1 MLCTFSQFSEQE
13 HANQAGGK
21 GGMLARLY
29 QSGYPVPDGFIILST
44 AFDNR
49 GLIDSA
55 REQIHAYYRQ
65 LTDSSPTGKVAVRSS
80 APAEDSAQAS
90 YAGEF
95 ETVLNVESKDQLYAA
110 IQTVYESGNSE
121 RVQTYAAAKAQTG
134 NQGIAVV
141 VQHMLAPSYAGVLFT
156 SDPISGA
163 AYTMQGNLVTGTGD
177 KLVSGEVTGDAFSF
191 HTDTGTYQGP
201 DYFKPHQ
208 QALFSMASRLAAEL
222 QSPQDIE
229 WAIFQN
235 QLFLLQSRPITGLQT
250 TPEVWN
256 DSLKDNYLWSNTNL
270 GELFGN
276 VITPLTWSIFRE
288 VTERNVGPVGKHFLI
303 GLIAGR
309 SYFNISLI
317 YALLSKLGKKH
328 ADILNSFDLFLGV
341 IPDHIKIPQLELS
354 WPEALG
360 FVLKQTSYSLKSALA
375 LKKFLVWAQ
384 QEGPAWCDRTFSA
397 IEQSENNADLLRV
410 YADIEPVLFKTFA
423 MVAFI
428 GNQFVQQQYKL
439 KGALSGVLAAE
450 DREIILSGLD
460 GGGQLPSMAPLMGI
474 AAMTKG
480 EISRDEFVRRYGHRG
495 PDEAEFAAPRTAED
509 PDWIDKLLAQQQ
521 DADPTALLLKQKQ
534 NRDRIWQT
542 LAQQQPK
549 LAEQLQKLCATATTL
564 AYNRELAKSE
574 NFRQA
579 WVVRKFVQKA
589 AQLNGQAE
597 DALFY
602 LSKDELIAFL
612 QGNRQVLEHIAPRRE
627 TYAAYSA
634 LPPVPNLI
642 SGSIDPFQW
651 AKLPNRRTDYFDA
664 NQALPQ
670 AENDKLLKG
679 FPGSAGLVE
688 GTVRVLSSHECM
700 HEFISGEILVTSF
713 TNVGWTPLFPRAAA
727 IVTDIGA
734 PLSHAAIVAR
744 ELGVPAV
751 VGTGSATM
759 RLKTGDKVRV
769 NGSQGIVELL

>member
-1 MLCTFSQFSEQE
+1 MLCTFSQFSEQD
-13 HANQAGGK
+13 HAGQAGGK
-21 GGMLARLY
+21 GSMLAKLY
-29 QSGYPVPDGFIILST
+29 QFGYPVPDGFIILST
-44 AFDNR
+44 AFDER

-55 REQIHAYYRQ
+55 REQIHACYRQ
-65 LTDSSPTGKVAVRSS
+65 LIDSSPTGKVAVRSS
-80 APAEDSAQAS
+80 ALAEDSARAS

-95 ETVLNVESKDQLYAA
+95 ETVLNVASKEALYTAV
-110 IQTVYESGNSE
+110 QTVFESGNSE
-121 RVQTYAAAKAQTG
+121 RVKIYAAAKDQTG
-134 NQGIAVV
+134 NQAVAVV

-163 AYTMQGNLVTGTGD
+163 ANIMHGNLTEGLGD

-191 HTDTGTYQGP
+191 HAGTGAYQGP
-201 DYFKPHQ
+201 DYFKPYQ

-222 QSPQDIE
+222 QAPQDIE
-229 WAIFQN
+229 WAVLQDR
-235 QLFLLQSRPITGLQT
+235 LFLLQSRPITGLQT

-256 DSLKDNYLWSNTNL
+256 DSLQDNYLWSNTNL

-276 VITPLTWSIFRE
+276 VITPFTWSIFHE
-288 VTERNVGPVGKHFLI
+288 VVERNVGPVGRHFMI

-309 SYFNISLI
+309 SYFNISLVYSI
-317 YALLSKLGKKH
+317 LSKLGKKH
-328 ADILNSFDLFLGV
+328 ADILSSFDLFLGM
-341 IPDHIKIPQLELS
+341 IPDHIKIPQLKLS
-354 WPEALG
+354 WPEAIG
-360 FVLKQTSYSLKSALA
+360 FVLKQTSYSVKSALA
-375 LKKFLVWAQ
+375 LKKFLLWANQ
-384 QEGPAWCDRTFSA
+384 QGPAWCEAQFSA
-397 IEQSENNADLLRV
+397 IEHCKDNTDLLRV
-410 YADIEPVLFKTFA
+410 YADIEPTLFKTFT

-428 GNQFVQQQYKL
+428 GNQFVQQQYRL
-439 KGALSGVLAAE
+439 KAALSGVLAAE
-450 DREIILSGLD
+450 ELEVILSGLD
-460 GGGQLPSMAPLMGI
+460 GDGQLPSMAPLMGI

-480 EISRDEFVRRYGHRG
+480 EITRDEFVRRYGHRG

-521 DADPTALLLKQKQ
+521 DADPAALLLKQKQ

-549 LAEQLQKLCATATTL
+549 LAEQLRKLCATATTL

-589 AQLNGQAE
+589 AHINHQAE

-602 LSKDELIAFL
+602 LSKNELIALL
-612 QGNRQVLEHIAPRRE
+612 QGNNQVLEHIAPRRE

-634 LPPVPNLI
+634 LPPLPNLI
-642 SGSIDPFQW
+642 SGPIDPFLW
-651 AKLPNRRTDYFDA
+651 SKLPNRRTDYFDA
-664 NQALPQ
+664 NQTQPQ
-670 AENDKLLKG
+670 VEDEKLLKG
-679 FPGSAGLVE
+679 FPGSAGVVE
-688 GTVRVLSSHECM
+688 GTVRVLSSHDCM
-700 HEFISGEILVTSF
+700 HEFVSGEILVTSF

-751 VGTGSATM
+751 VGTGCATM